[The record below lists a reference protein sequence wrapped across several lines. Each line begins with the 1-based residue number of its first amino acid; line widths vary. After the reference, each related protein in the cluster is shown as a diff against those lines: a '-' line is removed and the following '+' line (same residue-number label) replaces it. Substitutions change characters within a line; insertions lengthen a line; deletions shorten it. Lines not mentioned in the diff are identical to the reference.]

1 MEFFLPSVFILIFA
15 GIVSFMLIPKFS
27 PTVVLILAALLLAF
41 GVYHHVDQFK
51 PEYKL
56 STWQMGLIR
65 YAPFILFGFLLLF
78 ILFYI
83 FTKFRGGE
91 VPVPDIAANIPTPTE
106 AINSITETVT
116 NAANAVANTVTN
128 VAKNVNK
135 NATAMANSVV
145 NTVANANKNKG
156 NVTKSFFNVV

>member
-15 GIVSFMLIPKFS
+15 AIVSFMLIPKLS
-27 PTVVLILAALLLAF
+27 PTVVLIIATLLLGFA
-41 GVYHHVDQFK
+41 VYHHIDQFK

-56 STWQMGLIR
+56 STWQLGLIR
-65 YAPFILFGFLLLF
+65 YGPFIVLGFMLLF

-91 VPVPDIAANIPTPTE
+91 VPVPDIAASLPSPTG
-106 AINSITETVT
+106 AMNSITETVT
-116 NAANAVANTVTN
+116 NATNAVVNTVNN

-135 NATAMANSVV
+135 NATAMANTVV
-145 NTVANANKNKG
+145 NSVANANKNKG
-156 NVTKSFFNVV
+156 NVSKSFFNVV

>member
-27 PTVVLILAALLLAF
+27 PTVVLILATLLLGFA
-41 GVYHHVDQFK
+41 VYHHIDQFK

-56 STWQMGLIR
+56 STWQLGLIR
-65 YAPFILFGFLLLF
+65 YGPFIVLGFMLLF

-91 VPVPDIAANIPTPTE
+91 VPIPDITVNLPSPTE
-106 AINSITETVT
+106 AVNSMTETVT
-116 NAANAVANTVTN
+116 NAANAVVNTVSN
-128 VAKNVNK
+128 VAKNVNR
-135 NATAMANSVV
+135 NATTMANNVV
-145 NTVANANKNKG
+145 NTVTNVNKNKN
-156 NVTKSFFNVV
+156 NVSKSFFNVV